1 MSHSREVEGLSQD
14 EPQLL
19 VVAVDVPRGGAGDH
33 RISLVEQS
41 TQRL

>member
-33 RISLVEQS
+33 DAHEYCDYH
-41 TQRL
+41 